1 MKTLK
6 VKNYFIPQLG
16 TFDSKIFLAEQEEVK
31 IIYQHGG
38 CYGLM
43 KHHYRELIE
52 VELSDHFLTF
62 GWDAEN
68 CQKLLSDDH
77 KKKL

>member
-1 MKTLK
+1 MVDT
-6 VKNYFIPQLG
+6 
-16 TFDSKIFLAEQEEVK
+16 
-31 IIYQHGG
+31 
-38 CYGLM
+38 YGLM

-77 KKKL
+77 KKNCKFLSYSF